1 MSVAN
6 SLILNKIEGNI
17 ETLRQDLQEIEDD
30 LIETNGL
37 VQQNVTGLIETNG
50 LVETNKQDILN
61 KTFTIVFQEQENY
74 TNQIPVGTD
83 QPLTLLFT
91 NITTPLVD
99 IQDGIFSVKQ
109 NGNYLFTVNGQ
120 FQRVNTNGGVTFLNY
135 RLNSSIGQIGSTQCV
150 ELNDKS
156 TTIPFSKSFLLPIK
170 NSPITLWFELV
181 RNNNST
187 GAGRSD
193 GGLIT
198 IPSTTTG
205 WNNSPSVGISC
216 VYMP

>member
-6 SLILNKIEGNI
+6 SLILTQL
-17 ETLRQDLQEIEDD
+17 ETIRQDLQEIEDD

-37 VQQNVTGLIETNG
+37 V
-50 LVETNKQDILN
+50 ETNKQDILK
-61 KTFTIVFQEQENY
+61 KTFTIVFQEQENN
-74 TNQIPVGTD
+74 TNQIPVNTD

-99 IQDGIFSVKQ
+99 IQDGLFTVKE

-120 FQRVNTNGGVTFLNY
+120 FQRVNSNGGITFLQY

-150 ELNDKS
+150 ELNDRS

-187 GAGRSD
+187 GAGRTD

-198 IPSTTTG
+198 IATTTTG
-205 WNNSPSVGISC
+205 WRQTPSIGISC